1 MGITLTDEQEELRD
15 LVRGFLAE
23 KAPSEA
29 VRRWMESDT
38 GYDPELWRQMAT
50 QLGLHALA
58 LPEPYGGAG
67 YGLAEL
73 ALIFEELGRSLLPA
87 PLFSTIGL
95 AAQAL
100 LASGDDEA
108 CRRYLPGI
116 AQGALTA
123 TVAVSDETGSW
134 DLADITTSAER
145 EDDRWRLSGTKMF
158 VIDGQTADVIL
169 VIARADDGLGLFAVA
184 RGTPG
189 LTTARLEAL
198 DPTRRLARVDV
209 TDCPGRRIGPAGDAT
224 AFLRRAI
231 DVANVVLAA
240 EQVGGAQACLDDAV
254 AYAKFRVQ
262 FNRPIGSFQA
272 IKHKCADV
280 LLEIESA
287 RAALLYAVS
296 LTTDGAGSDE
306 EFAICAAL
314 VSAYCSAAYTHA
326 AKENIQIHGGI
337 GFTWEHDAHLYLK
350 RAKTSE
356 LLFGAPSMHRARIAD
371 LVGI

>member
-1 MGITLTDEQEELRD
+1 MGITLTGAQEELRD

-23 KAPSEA
+23 KAPRES
-29 VRRWMESDT
+29 VRRWMESDS
-38 GYDPELWRQMAT
+38 GYDPQLWRQMAT

-58 LPEPYGGAG
+58 LPERYGGAG
-67 YGLAEL
+67 YGLTEL
-73 ALIFEELGRSLLPA
+73 AVIFEELGRSLLPA

-100 LASGDDEA
+100 LASGDDDA

-116 AQGALTA
+116 AQGELTA
-123 TVAVSDETGSW
+123 TVAVCDENGSW
-134 DLADITTSAER
+134 DLTDITTSAER
-145 EDDRWRLSGTKMF
+145 DDDRWRLSGTKMF
-158 VIDGQTADVIL
+158 VIDGQTADVVL
-169 VIARADDGLGLFAVA
+169 VIARADDGLGLFAVE
-184 RGTPG
+184 GTAPG
-189 LTTARLEAL
+189 LTSSQLDAL
-198 DPTRRLARVDV
+198 DPTRRLARVDLH
-209 TDCPGRRIGPAGDAT
+209 DCPGRRIGPDGDAT
-224 AFLRRAI
+224 PFLRKAI

-296 LTTDGAGSDE
+296 LATGGAGSEE

-356 LLFGAPSMHRARIAD
+356 LLFGTPSVHRARIAD